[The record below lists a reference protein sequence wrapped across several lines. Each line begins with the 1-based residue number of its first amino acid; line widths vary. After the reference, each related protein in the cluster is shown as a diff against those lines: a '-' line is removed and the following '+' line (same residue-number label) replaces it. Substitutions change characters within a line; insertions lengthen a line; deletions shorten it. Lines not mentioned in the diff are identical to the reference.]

1 MKKLVII
8 FTLAL
13 TLALMAPP
21 AKAVTQDSEEPPQQ
35 TSVSV
40 INMMLEMK
48 MQNRILE
55 LEQHV
60 GKTWYVFSGS
70 TPSGWDCSGMVMW
83 FYSDFNIEL
92 EHSATKQM
100 HFGERVTDPVPGD
113 IISFSRNGEN
123 AYHNGIYI
131 GEGMY
136 IHAPSRGR
144 KTAISSI
151 YTLPEEHWVFTRLV
165 K

>member
-21 AKAVTQDSEEPPQQ
+21 AKAQETAQEEPPQQ
-35 TSVSV
+35 NSISV
-40 INMMLEMK
+40 IDLMVEMK

-55 LEQHV
+55 LKEHV
-60 GKTWYVFSGS
+60 GNTWYVFSGS
-70 TPSGWDCSGMVMW
+70 TPSGWDCSGLVMW
-83 FYSDFNIEL
+83 FYSDFGVEL
-92 EHSATKQM
+92 QHSATTQM
-100 HFGERVTDPVPGD
+100 HSGQITTEPVPGD
-113 IISFSRNGEN
+113 IISFSRNGER
-123 AYHNGIYI
+123 AYHNGIYL
-131 GEGMY
+131 GDGMY

-144 KTAISSI
+144 ATAISSI
-151 YTLPEEHWVFTRLV
+151 YTMPEEHWVFTSLL